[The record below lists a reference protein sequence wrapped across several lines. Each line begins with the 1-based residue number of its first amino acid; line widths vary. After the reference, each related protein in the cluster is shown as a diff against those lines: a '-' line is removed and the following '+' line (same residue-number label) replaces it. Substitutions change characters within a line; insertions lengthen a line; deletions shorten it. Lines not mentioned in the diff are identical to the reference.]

1 MPVPTFFYMLVGAP
15 QPASGKSTWAEQFRD
30 KFAIVS
36 SDAIRAAL
44 YGDESIQ
51 GNPVEVF
58 ELAKQTIVDVLKQGN
73 NVIFDATNMKYKN
86 RMNIMREVNKLN
98 GLIKVC
104 EIFVEPIEVLLER
117 NATRERHVP
126 EHIIHRMMRQ
136 FEMPT
141 YTEGF
146 DVINIHN
153 EYQIHLNKLL
163 EKANNFDQQNHH
175 HSLSLYDHCAAA
187 KKWIANNVH
196 IDDKTSM
203 IKWDCMMM
211 AALCHDL
218 AKPDVQTFFN
228 LKGIETNEAHYYDH
242 HTLGAYYAL
251 MYDEPWGDT
260 NRIYIA
266 QLVCYHMQP
275 YLNKTEDADRRWRER
290 IGNDLWEDVLVIH
303 KADVAAH

>member
-1 MPVPTFFYMLVGAP
+1 MNFFHMTVGC
-15 QPASGKSTWAEQFRD
+15 PAAGKSRWAEQFRD

-51 GNPVEVF
+51 GNPAEVF
-58 ELAKQTIVDVLKQGN
+58 ELAKKNIIDALKQGN

-86 RMNIMREVNKLN
+86 RMNIMREVNKFSSNYLFK
-98 GLIKVC
+98 IC
-104 EIFVEPIEVLLER
+104 EIFVEPIDILLER
-117 NATRERHVP
+117 NAARERHVP
-126 EHIIHRMMRQ
+126 GHVIHRMMRQ

-141 YTEGF
+141 RAEGF

-153 EYQIHLNKLL
+153 EHKISML
-163 EKANNFDQQNHH
+163 ELFKEADGFDQQNHH
-175 HSLSLYDHCAAA
+175 HSLPLYDHCAAA
-187 KKWIANNVH
+187 KRWIADNVH
-196 IDDKTSM
+196 IDDRISM
-203 IKWDCMMM
+203 RKWDCMMM

-251 MYDEPWGDT
+251 MYDEPWSDT
-260 NRIYIA
+260 DRIYIA

-303 KADVAAH
+303 EADVAAH

>member
-1 MPVPTFFYMLVGAP
+1 MNFFHLLVGC
-15 QPASGKSTWAEQFRD
+15 PASGKSTWAEQFRD
-30 KFAIVS
+30 EYAIIS

-117 NATRERHVP
+117 NAARERHVP
-126 EHIIHRMMRQ
+126 EEVIYRMMRQ

-141 YTEGF
+141 RAEGF

-153 EYQIHLNKLL
+153 EHKLPFDRILNRSV
-163 EKANNFDQQNHH
+163 NYDQQNYH
-175 HSLSLYDHCAAA
+175 HSLPLYDHCTAA

-196 IDDKTSM
+196 IDDRTSM
-203 IKWDCMMM
+203 RKWDCMMM

-251 MYDEPWGDT
+251 MYDEPWSDT
-260 NRIYIA
+260 DRIYIA

-290 IGNDLWEDVLVIH
+290 ISNDLWEDVLVIH
-303 KADVAAH
+303 EADVAAH

>member
-1 MPVPTFFYMLVGAP
+1 MNFFYMTVGC
-15 QPASGKSTWAEQFRD
+15 PASGKSTWAEQFRD

-51 GNPVEVF
+51 GNPAEVF
-58 ELAKQTIVDVLKQGN
+58 ELAKQTIVDALKQGN

-86 RMNIMREVNKLN
+86 RMNIMREVNKFSSNYL
-98 GLIKVC
+98 LKVC
-104 EIFVEPIEVLLER
+104 EIFVEPIDVLLER
-117 NATRERHVP
+117 NAARERHVP
-126 EHIIHRMMRQ
+126 EHVIYRMMRQ

-141 YTEGF
+141 RAEGF

-153 EYQIHLNKLL
+153 EHKISLWESLK
-163 EKANNFDQQNHH
+163 KADNFDQQNHH
-175 HSLSLYDHCAAA
+175 HSLPLYDHCAAA
-187 KKWIANNVH
+187 KKWIADNVH
-196 IDDKTSM
+196 INDRTSM
-203 IKWDCMMM
+203 RKWDCMMM

-242 HTLGAYYAL
+242 HTLGAYYTL
-251 MYDEPWGDT
+251 MYDEPWSDT
-260 NRIYIA
+260 DRIYIA

-303 KADVAAH
+303 EADVAAH

>member
-1 MPVPTFFYMLVGAP
+1 MNFFYMTVGC
-15 QPASGKSTWAEQFRD
+15 PASGKSTWAEQFRD

-51 GNPVEVF
+51 GNPAEVF

-86 RMNIMREVNKLN
+86 RMNIMREVNKFSSNYL
-98 GLIKVC
+98 LKVC
-104 EIFVEPIEVLLER
+104 EIFVEPVEVLLER
-117 NATRERHVP
+117 NANRERHVP
-126 EHIIHRMMRQ
+126 EHVIYRMMRQ

-141 YTEGF
+141 RAEGF

-153 EYQIHLNKLL
+153 EHKLPFDKIL
-163 EKANNFDQQNHH
+163 DRSINYDQQNHH
-175 HSLSLYDHCAAA
+175 HSLSLYAHCAEA
-187 KKWIANNVH
+187 KEWILENVATE
-196 IDDKTSM
+196 DWGKLQNLAD
-203 IKWDCMMM
+203 

-251 MYDEPWGDT
+251 MYDEPWSDT
-260 NRIYIA
+260 DRIYIA

-275 YLNKTEDADRRWRER
+275 YLNKTEDADHRWRER
-290 IGNDLWEDVLVIH
+290 IGNDLWEDILVIH
-303 KADVAAH
+303 QADVAAH

>member
-1 MPVPTFFYMLVGAP
+1 MNFFHMLVGC
-15 QPASGKSTWAEQFRD
+15 PASGKSTWAEQFRD
-30 KFAIVS
+30 KYVIVS

-51 GNPVEVF
+51 GNPVVVF
-58 ELAKQTIVDVLKQGN
+58 DLAKKNIIDALKQGN
-73 NVIFDATNMKYKN
+73 NVIFDATNMRYKN
-86 RMNIMREVNKLN
+86 RMNIMHEVNKFSSNYL
-98 GLIKVC
+98 LKVC
-104 EIFVEPIEVLLER
+104 EIFVEPPEVLLVR
-117 NATRERHVP
+117 NMNRERHVP
-126 EHIIHRMMRQ
+126 EHVIYRMMRQ

-141 YTEGF
+141 RAEGF

-153 EYQIHLNKLL
+153 EHKLPFDRIL
-163 EKANNFDQQNHH
+163 DRSINYDQQNHH
-175 HSLSLYDHCAAA
+175 HSLSLYAHCAEA
-187 KKWIANNVH
+187 KEWILKHV
-196 IDDKTSM
+196 DDEERYNLA
-203 IKWDCMMM
+203 D

-228 LKGIETNEAHYYDH
+228 AKGIETKDAHYYDH
-242 HTLGAYYAL
+242 HGLGAYYAL

-260 NRIYIA
+260 DRIYIA

-303 KADVAAH
+303 EADIAAH

>member
-15 QPASGKSTWAEQFRD
+15 QPASGKSTWAEQYRD
-30 KFAIVS
+30 KYVIVS

-58 ELAKQTIVDVLKQGN
+58 ELAKKNVIDALKQGN
-73 NVIFDATNMKYKN
+73 NVIFDATNMRYKN
-86 RMNIMREVNKLN
+86 RMNIMREVNKLT

-117 NATRERHVP
+117 NAARERHVP
-126 EHIIHRMMRQ
+126 EHVIHRMMRQ

-141 YTEGF
+141 CAEGF
-146 DVINIHN
+146 AVINIHN
-153 EYQIHLNKLL
+153 EHKLPFDKILNRSI
-163 EKANNFDQQNHH
+163 NYDQQNYHH
-175 HSLSLYDHCAAA
+175 TLSLYAHCAEA
-187 KKWIANNVH
+187 KDWILENFITNDWVKLQNLA
-196 IDDKTSM
+196 D
-203 IKWDCMMM
+203 

-228 LKGIETNEAHYYDH
+228 MKGIETKDAHYYDH
-242 HTLGAYYAL
+242 HALGAYYVL
-251 MYDEPWGDT
+251 MYDEPWSDT
-260 NRIYIA
+260 DRIYIA

-275 YLNKTEDADRRWRER
+275 YLNKTEDADCRWRER
-290 IGNDLWEDVLVIH
+290 IGDELWGDILVIH
-303 KADVAAH
+303 EADVVAH